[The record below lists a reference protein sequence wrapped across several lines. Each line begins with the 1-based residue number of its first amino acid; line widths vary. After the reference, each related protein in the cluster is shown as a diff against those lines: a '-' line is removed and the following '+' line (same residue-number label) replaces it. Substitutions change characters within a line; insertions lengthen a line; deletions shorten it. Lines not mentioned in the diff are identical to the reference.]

1 MKPSELRGMTL
12 DELRGELSE
21 QERGIY
27 NLRFRQSVGE
37 DITAEQMKRVRR
49 EIARIKTLI
58 TEKENAGRASK
69 AGPSAARTS

>member
-27 NLRFRQSVGE
+27 NLRFRLSVGE
-37 DITAEQMKRVRR
+37 DIPAEQMKRVRR

-58 TEKENAGRASK
+58 TEKENAGRAGA
-69 AGPSAARTS
+69 AGSSAARTS